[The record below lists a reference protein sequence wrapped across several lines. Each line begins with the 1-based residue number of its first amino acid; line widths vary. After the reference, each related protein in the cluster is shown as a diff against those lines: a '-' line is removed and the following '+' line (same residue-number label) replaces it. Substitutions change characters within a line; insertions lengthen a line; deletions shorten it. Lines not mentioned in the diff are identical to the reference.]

1 MWKAWAHPLWP
12 GGEVWFR
19 HYMWSQPRIKC
30 ANSRCCILGCV
41 RCLFFFPLVLVAFFV
56 AVLQEQSCCFFL
68 LPSACLALG
77 QLLGVSAGDFRGL
90 QERRVW
96 WWKEKKKKRGRGPAV
111 ALQAPRC
118 LSSTPAALEHSKEKK
133 GFPTRCWI
141 PFVWFMVEESLWKV
155 GFVCHLCIWIL
166 AFCAVLEQS
175 QYYMTYI

>member
-1 MWKAWAHPLWP
+1 MCKFTLLYI
-12 GGEVWFR
+12 GLCEMFV
-19 HYMWSQPRIKC
+19 
-30 ANSRCCILGCV
+30 
-41 RCLFFFPLVLVAFFV
+41 FFFPLVLVAFFV
-56 AVLQEQSCCFFL
+56 AVLQEQSCFFFL

-118 LSSTPAALEHSKEKK
+118 LSSTPAALEHSEEKK

>member
-1 MWKAWAHPLWP
+1 MCKFTLLHIGLC
-12 GGEVWFR
+12 EMFV
-19 HYMWSQPRIKC
+19 
-30 ANSRCCILGCV
+30 
-41 RCLFFFPLVLVAFFV
+41 FFSPLVLVAFFV
-56 AVLQEQSCCFFL
+56 AVLQEQSCFFFYSH
-68 LPSACLALG
+68 LPAWPSDSCSVCQLVTLG
-77 QLLGVSAGDFRGL
+77 GSRRG
-90 QERRVW
+90 EFDGGKKRR
-96 WWKEKKKKRGRGPAV
+96 KKRGRGPAV

-118 LSSTPAALEHSKEKK
+118 LSSTPAALEHSEEKK